1 MYQQAHYNPPNGTF
15 MDAASQGSPGMMG
28 FLRALSA
35 SIRWLRRPHVS
46 HLPGL
51 PGPPGLPGVAG
62 QGPLVRAGMLCGEPE
77 AGAAM
82 PEADTTCQTPPC
94 RLRLFPLSWPGL
106 VSPMNV

>member
-1 MYQQAHYNPPNGTF
+1 MYQKAHYNPPNGTF

-46 HLPGL
+46 HL